1 MSLTSGVCSSLDE
14 RFNLWDSVEPYAARL
29 LRDERGNIVQDVGQ
43 QALDA
48 AAIALRLPKRLDAL
62 ASRIEEGSLAVAN
75 PRLERRIARLE
86 RTSRRSASALVFAAL
101 LIAGAV
107 VRPDDP
113 VLGSV
118 LMAGSVLPLL
128 HGLWAGRRGL

>member
-1 MSLTSGVCSSLDE
+1 
-14 RFNLWDSVEPYAARL
+14 
-29 LRDERGNIVQDVGQ
+29 VQDVGQ
-43 QALDA
+43 QALDV